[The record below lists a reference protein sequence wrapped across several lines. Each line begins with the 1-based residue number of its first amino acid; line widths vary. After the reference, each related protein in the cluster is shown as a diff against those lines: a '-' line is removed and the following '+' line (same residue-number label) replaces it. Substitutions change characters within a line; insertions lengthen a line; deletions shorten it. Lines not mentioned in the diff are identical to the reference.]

1 MVFTREICY
10 SAFHKNSFVNLNR
23 GKRTEIWKVL
33 HNLYLVFPL
42 LFEELYL
49 LLHWLPSVYDL
60 LRMLPSKTTDNWKL
74 IHIPGNCRSQTSSAD
89 WDAQSGHV
97 TTGGGWDVGF
107 YMTSESNVWFCQSN
121 SSLMMLAAS
130 VSYVTLILQV
140 HSVVRCTLLH
150 HMTFSHS
157 SPPILSFS
165 SPLFFCTITP
175 SIFHPLISSFLPV
188 LLHSDRSLLSAS
200 IHRR

>member
-1 MVFTREICY
+1 MESSSQSLPCLSFAVWRALFASPLVTFRIWFTAHATQQDHR
-10 SAFHKNSFVNLNR
+10 
-23 GKRTEIWKVL
+23 
-33 HNLYLVFPL
+33 
-42 LFEELYL
+42 
-49 LLHWLPSVYDL
+49 
-60 LRMLPSKTTDNWKL
+60 KL

-140 HSVVRCTLLH
+140 HSMVRCTLLH

-175 SIFHPLISSFLPV
+175 SIFHPLICSFLPV